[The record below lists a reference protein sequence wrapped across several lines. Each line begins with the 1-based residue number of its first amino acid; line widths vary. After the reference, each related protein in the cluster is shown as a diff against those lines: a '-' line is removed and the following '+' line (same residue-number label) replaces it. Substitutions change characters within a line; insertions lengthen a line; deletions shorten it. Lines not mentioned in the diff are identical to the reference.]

1 MARVK
6 RGVTTRTKHK
16 RLLDQ
21 AKGYYGR
28 RKNTIRIARQA
39 VEKAGQ
45 YAYRDRKV
53 KKRSFRALWIQR
65 INAAVRAEGLT
76 YGQFIHAL
84 KLAHIDLDRKVLA
97 DIAMH
102 EGEEFSAIIAQA
114 KKALEEKPASCTSGF
129 CRMATGAGSCET
141 SGRSRLLPQNR
152 APFGERARLKGGAER
167 RRACHSNPCRHS

>member
-6 RGVTTRTKHK
+6 RGTTTKAKHK

-53 KKRSFRALWIQR
+53 KKRSFRGLWIQR
-65 INAAVRAEGLT
+65 INAGVRAEGLT
-76 YGQFIHAL
+76 YSQFMHGL
-84 KLAHIDLDRKVLA
+84 KLAGVQLDRKVLA

-102 EGEEFSAIIAQA
+102 EGEAFSAIIAQA
-114 KKALEEKPASCTSGF
+114 KAALPA
-129 CRMATGAGSCET
+129 A
-141 SGRSRLLPQNR
+141 
-152 APFGERARLKGGAER
+152 
-167 RRACHSNPCRHS
+167 

>member
-1 MARVK
+1 MARIK
-6 RGVTTRTKHK
+6 RGTTTRAKHK
-16 RLLDQ
+16 RILDQ

-76 YGQFIHAL
+76 YGRFMHGL
-84 KLAHIDLDRKVLA
+84 KLAGVELDRKVLA
-97 DIAMH
+97 DMAMH
-102 EGEEFSAIIAQA
+102 EAEVFKSIIAQA
-114 KKALEEKPASCTSGF
+114 KGALPAE
-129 CRMATGAGSCET
+129 A
-141 SGRSRLLPQNR
+141 
-152 APFGERARLKGGAER
+152 
-167 RRACHSNPCRHS
+167 

>member
-6 RGVTTRTKHK
+6 RGVTTRAKHK

-76 YGQFIHAL
+76 YGQFMHAL
-84 KLAHIDLDRKVLA
+84 KLSHIDLDRKVLA
-97 DIAMH
+97 DMAMH
-102 EGEEFSAIIAQA
+102 EGAAFSALIAQA
-114 KKALEEKPASCTSGF
+114 RTALPEQAS
-129 CRMATGAGSCET
+129 A
-141 SGRSRLLPQNR
+141 
-152 APFGERARLKGGAER
+152 
-167 RRACHSNPCRHS
+167 